1 MAISTIKLIDIT
13 ANQNQLDDVLTTL
26 IKTENIHPVLA
37 SEIIEKVHGSTSFVS
52 ENPCQALLQDVKD
65 IETKFNIQ
73 LTDVEQRN
81 YDIDFDEM
89 YEYMQNL
96 KLQLN
101 EEISRIKILE
111 KDISEYRDALIQVNH
126 LKALDLPLDDLFA
139 AEYVTFRFG

>member
-13 ANQNQLDDVLTTL
+13 ANQSQLDDVLTKL
-26 IKTENIHPVLA
+26 IETEHIHPVLA

-52 ENPCQALLQDVKD
+52 ENPCQTLLQDVKD

-89 YEYMQNL
+89 FDYMQNL
-96 KLQLN
+96 KLQLG
-101 EEISRIKILE
+101 EEIKRIKALE
-111 KDISEYRDALIQVNH
+111 KEISEYQDALIQVNH
-126 LKALDLPLDDLFA
+126 LKVLDLKIQVIMI
-139 AEYVTFRFG
+139 YW